1 MLLFV
6 SINLNTT
13 PITECFYL
21 YMLSIYLHCSL
32 KNNFQ
37 TDRHDSSTRT
47 DLRSS
52 TEKKNISKSEFN
64 TIGRE
69 KKNKVER
76 KKNKK
81 ICWKKLKLASCI
93 YRRISS
99 DFYFFVNENRTCR
112 DRKQYEKWNSPTRSS
127 RVFQFQF
134 VFCWSAFLSS
144 FVGDWLVSCISAVP
158 MVKVEEQNWKLLL
171 RFY

>member
-13 PITECFYL
+13 PITDCFL
-21 YMLSIYLHCSL
+21 FISICLVYFALL
-32 KNNFQ
+32 AKIFQ

-76 KKNKK
+76 KK
-81 ICWKKLKLASCI
+81 I
-93 YRRISS
+93 
-99 DFYFFVNENRTCR
+99 V
-112 DRKQYEKWNSPTRSS
+112 EKN
-127 RVFQFQF
+127 
-134 VFCWSAFLSS
+134 
-144 FVGDWLVSCISAVP
+144 
-158 MVKVEEQNWKLLL
+158 
-171 RFY
+171 